1 MSLLGH
7 RRIIGAKYL
16 DGYARTVVTEGIVGG
31 NVVFVFVDEGA
42 GLGLACNRLNSSIL
56 ERNVSSSG

>member
-1 MSLLGH
+1 MSLLVH
-7 RRIIGAKYL
+7 RRIIGASDL

-42 GLGLACNRLNSSIL
+42 GLGPACDRLNSSIS
-56 ERNVSSSG
+56 ERKVSSSG